1 MTDTIFNRLPAPPA
15 AETLGWELL
24 ALDVEAGTI
33 ELAFNAKSAF
43 CNPMGH
49 VQGGFL
55 AAMLDDTLGP
65 ALFAMTDGKR
75 FGTTIDLH
83 VHYLRGVKPGRVTTM
98 GRVIKLG
105 SRVAFM
111 EGELFDADGRLA
123 AKATASAAL
132 QDIDQK

>member
-1 MTDTIFNRLPAPPA
+1 MTDTIFDRLPAPPA

-24 ALDVEAGTI
+24 ALDAEAGTI
-33 ELAFNAKSAF
+33 ELAFDARPGF
-43 CNPMGH
+43 CNPIGH

-65 ALFAMTDGKR
+65 ALFAHVDGRR

-83 VHYLRGVKPGRVTTM
+83 VHYLRGVKPGRVTTK
-98 GRVIKLG
+98 GRVVKLG
-105 SRVAFM
+105 SRIAFM
-111 EGELFDADGRLA
+111 DGELFDADGRIC

-132 QDIDQK
+132 QEMGG

>member
-1 MTDTIFNRLPAPPA
+1 MTDTIFDRLPAPPA

-24 ALDVEAGTI
+24 ALDAEAGTI
-33 ELAFNAKSAF
+33 ELAFDARPAF

-75 FGTTIDLH
+75 FGSTIDLH
-83 VHYLRGVKPGRVTTM
+83 VHYLRAVKPGRVTTR
-98 GRVIKLG
+98 GRVVKLG
-105 SRVAFM
+105 SSIAFM

-123 AKATASAAL
+123 AKATASASL
-132 QDIDQK
+132 SGV